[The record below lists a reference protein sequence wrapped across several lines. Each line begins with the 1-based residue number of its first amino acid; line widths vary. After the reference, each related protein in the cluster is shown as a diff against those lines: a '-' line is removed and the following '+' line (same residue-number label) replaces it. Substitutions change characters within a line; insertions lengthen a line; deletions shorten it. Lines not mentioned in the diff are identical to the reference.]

1 LGIIKNNKMGR
12 YRKQLFE
19 NFQDE
24 NFNPDTRY
32 ELAYKR
38 VKRIK
43 GFYIHALVYVLVN
56 AFIIISSYNR
66 SELGSEVF
74 FRWETFST
82 ALFWGIGLLAH
93 GLSVFGR
100 DLFFGSDWEEK
111 KIKEFMDK
119 DKSQKWE

>member
-1 LGIIKNNKMGR
+1 MGR
-12 YRKQLFE
+12 FRKHLYE

-43 GFYIHALVYVLVN
+43 GFYVHALVYLLVN
-56 AFIIISSYNR
+56 AFIIVSSSSKNDL
-66 SELGSEVF
+66 ETAAF

-82 ALFWGIGLLAH
+82 AFFWGIGLLAH

-100 DLFFGSDWEEK
+100 DLFFGSDWEER

-119 DKSQKWE
+119 DKNQKWE

>member
-1 LGIIKNNKMGR
+1 MGR

-24 NFNPDTRY
+24 NFNPDARY

-43 GFYIHALVYVLVN
+43 GFYIHLLVYVLVN
-56 AFIIISSYNR
+56 AFIIASSFNR
-66 SELGSEVF
+66 STLGTEIF

-82 ALFWGIGLLAH
+82 ALFWGIGLVAH
-93 GLSVFGR
+93 GMSVFGR
-100 DLFFGSDWEEK
+100 DLFFGTDWEER

>member
-1 LGIIKNNKMGR
+1 MGR
-12 YRKQLFE
+12 YRKRLLE

-43 GFYIHALVYVLVN
+43 GFYIHLLIYVLVN
-56 AFIIISSYNR
+56 AFIIVSSFNR
-66 SELGSEVF
+66 SVLGTEVF

-82 ALFWGIGLLAH
+82 ALFWGIGLVAH
-93 GLSVFGR
+93 GMSVFGR
-100 DLFFGSDWEEK
+100 DLFFGADWEER

>member
-1 LGIIKNNKMGR
+1 MGR
-12 YRKQLFE
+12 FRKQLFE

-24 NFNPDTRY
+24 NFNPDARY

-43 GFYIHALVYVLVN
+43 GFYIHAFVYVLVN
-56 AFIIISSYNR
+56 AFIIVSSFNR
-66 SELGSEVF
+66 SLLGNEVF

-100 DLFFGSDWEEK
+100 NLFFSADWEEK
-111 KIKEFMDK
+111 KIQEFMDK

>member
-1 LGIIKNNKMGR
+1 MRR

-24 NFNPDTRY
+24 NFNPDAKY

-43 GFYIHALVYVLVN
+43 GFYIHVLVYVLVN
-56 AFIIISSYNR
+56 TFNIVSTYNS
-66 SELGSEVF
+66 SELGSEIF
-74 FRWETFST
+74 IRWETFST

-119 DKSQKWE
+119 DKNQKWE

>member
-1 LGIIKNNKMGR
+1 MGR
-12 YRKQLFE
+12 FRKQLFE

-43 GFYIHALVYVLVN
+43 GFYIHAFVYVLVN
-56 AFIIISSYNR
+56 AFIIVSSFNR
-66 SELGSEVF
+66 SLLGSEVF

-100 DLFFGSDWEEK
+100 NLFFSADWEER

>member
-1 LGIIKNNKMGR
+1 MGR

-43 GFYIHALVYVLVN
+43 GFYIHLLVYVLVN
-56 AFIIISSYNR
+56 AFIIVSSFNR
-66 SELGSEVF
+66 SVLGSEVF

-82 ALFWGIGLLAH
+82 ALFWGIGLVAH
-93 GLSVFGR
+93 GMSVFGR
-100 DLFFGSDWEEK
+100 DLFFGADWEER

>member
-1 LGIIKNNKMGR
+1 MGR

-19 NFQDE
+19 NVHDE
-24 NFNPDTRY
+24 SFTPDTRY

-56 AFIIISSYNR
+56 GFVIISAYNKDL
-66 SELGSEVF
+66 LGSEVS
-74 FRWETFST
+74 FRETFST
-82 ALFWGIGLLAH
+82 AFFWGIGLLVH
-93 GLSVFGR
+93 GLTVFSR
-100 DLFFGSDWEEK
+100 NLFFSSNWEER
-111 KIKEFMDK
+111 KIQEFMDK

>member
-1 LGIIKNNKMGR
+1 MGR
-12 YRKQLFE
+12 YRRHLFE

-24 NFNPDTRY
+24 NFNGDARY

-43 GFYIHALVYVLVN
+43 GFYIHAFVYVLVN
-56 AFIIISSYNR
+56 AFIILSTFNR
-66 SELGSEVF
+66 SMIGSEVF
-74 FRWETFST
+74 FKWDTFAT
-82 ALFWGIGLLAH
+82 AAFWGIGLLAH

-100 DLFFGSDWEEK
+100 NIFFSDDWEER

-119 DKSQKWE
+119 DKNQKWE